1 MDFSYVAYTKDK
13 KLVKGKVSAQGEDA
27 ARKLINASGYNI
39 VSIKQAFTLNL
50 SKLNV
55 SLTPVKPKEIVMFS
69 RQMALLLES
78 GTDIVAA
85 LELLQ
90 QQVGD
95 KTLRQILGQ
104 IVSDIRG
111 GSSLSTA
118 MKRHPKAFTS
128 IYHRAIAAGEVA
140 GNLDIVLRQMA
151 DFIER
156 QEMTNKKIKGAMTY
170 PVIVAVVAV
179 AVVAI
184 IVMFVLP
191 TFMNLYASFNIEM
204 PGLVKMLMA
213 LVDFLN
219 AYWLY
224 LLVGLAVLIIG
235 ILIYFRTPKGKYHSS
250 QLKLKL
256 PVIGRIVQ
264 LTELSR
270 TARTVSLLFKVG
282 LPLPDILSLA
292 IAGTDNK
299 VMTEAL
305 TRIQHDLIRGEG
317 LSKPMKK
324 NPVFLPLMVQMVA
337 VGEGTGHLD
346 STLTTVAETYEM
358 EAGDRITAAV
368 GLIQPAMTV
377 IIGIIVGFVAMIMV
391 SAMYSMYGQL

>member
-27 ARKLINASGYNI
+27 ARKLVNASGYNI
-39 VSIKQAFTLNL
+39 VSIKQAFSLNL

-90 QQVGD
+90 FQVGD

-104 IVSDIRG
+104 IVTDIRG
-111 GSSLSTA
+111 GSSLSAA
-118 MKRHPKAFTS
+118 MKKHPKAFPT
-128 IYHRAIAAGEVA
+128 IYHRSIAAGEVA

-156 QEMTNKKIKGAMTY
+156 QEMTTKKIKGAMSY
-170 PVIVAVVAV
+170 PIIVAVVAV
-179 AVVAI
+179 IVVAI

-191 TFMNLYASFNIEM
+191 TFLNLYASFGIEV
-204 PGLVKMLMA
+204 PGIVQMLMS

-219 AYWLY
+219 AYGLY
-224 LLVGLAVLIIG
+224 LLIG
-235 ILIYFRTPKGKYHSS
+235 IAAIVVAVFLYFRTPKGKYISS
-250 QLKLKL
+250 RIKLKL
-256 PVIGRIVQ
+256 PVLGRIIQ

-270 TARTVSLLFKVG
+270 MARTISLLFKVG

-299 VMTEAL
+299 VMSEAL

-317 LSKPMKK
+317 FSKPMKK

-377 IIGIIVGFVAMIMV
+377 IIGIIVAFVAMIMV